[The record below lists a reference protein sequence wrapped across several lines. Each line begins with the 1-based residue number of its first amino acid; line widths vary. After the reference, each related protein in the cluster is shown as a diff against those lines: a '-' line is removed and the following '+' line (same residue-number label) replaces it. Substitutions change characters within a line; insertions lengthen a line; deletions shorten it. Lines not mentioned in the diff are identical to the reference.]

1 MLNRRI
7 LPQMPHSVKAV
18 YVCPMPLKT
27 DKITR
32 FSVFRLPES
41 LMNAHFFD
49 QLPDYLLLL
58 QQRRR
63 SPHTLAAY
71 RRDLDELRRLLPEQ
85 DEPPQRQDFA
95 AAFKQLSQRGLSE
108 AALARKLSSWR
119 GYIAYLTEQGSLKT
133 DPLANFKAPK
143 IPERLPRAIER
154 ETLNRLL
161 DQSSDSADNMLDARD
176 LAMFEL
182 LYGSG
187 LRLSEI
193 CSLNLSD
200 LYLSEGWLNVIGKG
214 RKQRR
219 LPITAAAA
227 TALTNYLPLRT
238 ASAAQTALFTGKNGT
253 RLTTRQTAKRLQQ
266 WAQRHNSPQHISP
279 HMLRHSFAGHLLQAS
294 RDLRAVQDLLG
305 HENLSTTQIYT
316 KIDFDH
322 LTQVYDQTHP
332 RAKRKNGSDS

>member
-1 MLNRRI
+1 MKPAHLTADAHIGQSRLR
-7 LPQMPHSVKAV
+7 LPDAV
-18 YVCPMPLKT
+18 ENI
-27 DKITR
+27 KIAHLP
-32 FSVFRLPES
+32 FRLPLS
-41 LMNAHFFD
+41 AMSAPFFRH
-49 QLPDYLLLL
+49 LPDYFLLL

-71 RRDLDELRRLLPEQ
+71 RRDLDELRRLLPEG
-85 DEPPQRQDFA
+85 DNMPQRADFT
-95 AAFKQLSQRGLSE
+95 AAFKQLSQRGLSA
-108 AALARKLSSWR
+108 AALSRKLSSWR

-143 IPERLPRAIER
+143 IPERLPRAVER
-154 ETLNRLL
+154 ETVNRLL
-161 DQSSDSADNMLDARD
+161 DQSAAGADNMLDTRD

-200 LYLSEGWLNVIGKG
+200 LHLREGWLNVIGKG

-219 LPITAAAA
+219 LPITAAAQ
-227 TALTNYLPLRT
+227 TALTAYLPLRT
-238 ASAAQTALFTGKNGT
+238 ATAAQTALFTGRHGT
-253 RLTTRQTAKRLQQ
+253 RLTPRQTAKRLQQ
-266 WAQRHNSPQHISP
+266 WAKQHNSPQHISP

-332 RAKRKNGSDS
+332 RAKRKNGGG